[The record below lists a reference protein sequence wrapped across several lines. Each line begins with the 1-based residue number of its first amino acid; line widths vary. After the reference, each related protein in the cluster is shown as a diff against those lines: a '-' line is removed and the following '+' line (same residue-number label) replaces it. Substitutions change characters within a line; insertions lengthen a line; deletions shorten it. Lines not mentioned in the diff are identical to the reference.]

1 MRVEKRQ
8 ATGSLWRDRDF
19 LIFWCAQTL
28 SVAGDSFALIAVPLL
43 VLNVT
48 GSVTQM
54 GVLTGVSGAAS
65 VAAGVF
71 AGVLADRFDRRRL
84 LVICDVVRLVLYA
97 TIPVVWAFGEHVWL
111 LYALLPPAA
120 GVGMVFQ
127 VTYVASVRSL
137 AGEQRVTEANGML
150 YATAAAAGILGPTL
164 AGVVAGHLGATAA
177 IAINAA
183 SFGLSALGVLLTR
196 ASRYAVEPAETAGLA
211 RTPGTAGT
219 AGTAGTEEAGTAS
232 ERRPWRELLAGAE
245 FLVRQPVLRTLT
257 VLLSFFIFMTL
268 GLTDIVIFRLKHDL
282 GQADSVVGLVLG
294 VGAAGTM
301 VGSMLVARV
310 RRSLGFGPTWIGAQV
325 VSGLAIL
332 GLGLAGSVWGVAAI
346 MALYLAC
353 VSLAGIC
360 SMSLRQQVTPPH
372 LLGRVTSAF
381 WTIHFSLGPVGAAVL
396 GWGAGTY
403 GATTVFVFAGAS
415 CLVLALTALFTPVRQ
430 RHPER
435 A

>member
-1 MRVEKRQ
+1 METDTRPAAR
-8 ATGSLWRDRDF
+8 SLWRDRDF

-43 VLNVT
+43 ILNVT
-48 GSVTQM
+48 GSVAQM
-54 GVLTGVSGAAS
+54 GLLTGVSGAAS

-84 LVICDVVRLVLYA
+84 LIACDVIRLVLYV
-97 TIPVVWAFGEHVWL
+97 TIPVVWLFGQHIWL
-111 LYALLPPAA
+111 LYTVLPMAA
-120 GVGMVFQ
+120 AVGMVFQ
-127 VTYVASVRSL
+127 VTYVSAVRGL

-164 AGVVAGHLGATAA
+164 AGVVSGHLGPTAA

-183 SFGLSALGVLLTR
+183 SFGLSAFGVLLTR
-196 ASRYAVEPAETAGLA
+196 SSRYAVEPAPKG
-211 RTPGTAGT
+211 
-219 AGTAGTEEAGTAS
+219 
-232 ERRPWRELLAGAE
+232 RPWRELLAGAE
-245 FLVRQPVLRTLT
+245 FLFRQPVLRTMTILLT
-257 VLLSFFIFMTL
+257 FFIFMTL
-268 GLTDIVIFRLKHDL
+268 GLTDIVIYRLKHDL
-282 GQADSVVGLVLG
+282 GQADSVVGIVLG

-301 VGSMLVARV
+301 VGSMLVARM
-310 RRSLGFGPTWIGAQV
+310 RRILGFGPLWIGAGI

-360 SMSLRQQVTPPH
+360 SMSLRQQVTPAH

-381 WTIHFSLGPVGAAVL
+381 WTIHFSLGPVGAAAL
-396 GWGAGTY
+396 GWAAARY
-403 GATTVFVFAGAS
+403 GATAVFVFAGAS
-415 CLVLALTALFTPVRQ
+415 CLVLALIALATPVRQ
-430 RHPER
+430 RYPER

>member
-1 MRVEKRQ
+1 MESDTRPAAR
-8 ATGSLWRDRDF
+8 SLWRDCDF
-19 LIFWCAQTL
+19 LIFWGAQTL

-48 GSVTQM
+48 GSVAQM
-54 GVLTGVSGAAS
+54 GLLTGVSGAAS

-84 LVICDVVRLVLYA
+84 LIACDVIRLVLYA
-97 TIPVVWAFGEHVWL
+97 TIPVAWAFGRHVWL
-111 LYALLPPAA
+111 LYAVLPLAA
-120 GVGMVFQ
+120 AVGMVFQ
-127 VTYVASVRSL
+127 VTYVSAVRGL
-137 AGEQRVTEANGML
+137 AGEERVTEANGML

-164 AGVVAGHLGATAA
+164 AGVVAGHLGSTAA

-196 ASRYAVEPAETAGLA
+196 VSRYAVESVELA
-211 RTPGTAGT
+211 PKG
-219 AGTAGTEEAGTAS
+219 
-232 ERRPWRELLAGAE
+232 RPWRELLAGAE
-245 FLVRQPVLRTLT
+245 FLFRHPVLRTLT

-268 GLTDIVIFRLKHDL
+268 GLTDIVIYRLKHDL
-282 GQADSVVGLVLG
+282 GQADSVVGIVLG

-301 VGSMLVARV
+301 AGSMLVARV
-310 RRSLGFGPTWIGAQV
+310 RRALGFGPSWIGAQI

-332 GLGLAGSVWGVAAI
+332 SLGLAGSVWSVAAV

-353 VSLAGIC
+353 VSVAGIC
-360 SMSLRQQVTPPH
+360 SMSLRQQVTPAH

-381 WTIHFSLGPVGAAVL
+381 WTIHFSLGPVGAAAL
-396 GWGAGTY
+396 GWGAARY
-403 GATTVFVFAGAS
+403 GATAVFVFAGAS
-415 CLVLALTALFTPVRQ
+415 CLLLALIALVTPVRQ